1 MSSTIFGLE
10 QSVVA
15 VTGGCGGL
23 FGPTC
28 RYLAQ
33 NGATVVILDRMLEN
47 AKALADSINGEG
59 GKAMALQCDVLN
71 RAVLED
77 CREQI
82 LQAYGRIDGL
92 INAAGGNN
100 PKATTPRETADPNDL
115 MAENSFFQLPQE
127 AFGQVFDLNLVGT
140 LLPSQVFSQVMVKQ
154 NAGSIVNIASMNAI
168 RPLTKIP
175 AYSAAKSAVLN
186 LTQWMAVH
194 LAPVGIRVNAISPGF
209 FLTEQNRF
217 LLTDAVTGEYS
228 PRGQKVIAHTP
239 MARFGESADLWG
251 AIHWL
256 LTDAS
261 RFVTGSMVAID
272 GGFSSYSGV

>member
-1 MSSTIFGLE
+1 MSQKIFSLDN
-10 QSVVA
+10 SVVA
-15 VTGGCGGL
+15 VTGGSGGL

-33 NGATVVILDRMLEN
+33 NGATVIILDRMVEN
-47 AKALADSINGEG
+47 AQALASSICNEG
-59 GKAMALQCDVLN
+59 GNAIALSCNVLD
-71 RAVLED
+71 RSVLEG
-77 CREQI
+77 CRETIMQ
-82 LQAYGRIDGL
+82 QYGRLDGL

-100 PKATTPRETADPNDL
+100 PKATTPSETASVDDL
-115 MAENSFFQLPQE
+115 MADNSFFQLPQE

-154 NAGSIVNIASMNAI
+154 HAGSIVNIASMNAI

-194 LAPVGIRVNAISPGF
+194 LAPVGVRVNAISPGF
-209 FLTEQNRF
+209 FITEQNRF